1 MKFALQD
8 LGYKNVYHM
17 TETFSQPGHP
27 EQWIR
32 ALNAKYSP
40 STSPPF
46 TNEDWDNLLGS
57 YSVHLAYF
65 PPMLISLSSTSPTC
79 TNTHQAVTDFPS
91 ACFTSELLT
100 HYPTAKII
108 LTTRPTHLWHT
119 SILSTIHALHSS
131 PLDRFFL
138 LFRSTHTKSL
148 SKLWSLIVQY
158 YFKGSIVLYGK
169 EVFEEHNQMVRD
181 LAKKNEREFLEFR

>member
-32 ALNAKYSP
+32 ALNAKFSP

-57 YSVHLAYF
+57 YSVHLVYF
-65 PPMLISLSSTSPTC
+65 L
-79 TNTHQAVTDFPS
+79 
-91 ACFTSELLT
+91 
-100 HYPTAKII
+100 
-108 LTTRPTHLWHT
+108 
-119 SILSTIHALHSS
+119 
-131 PLDRFFL
+131 
-138 LFRSTHTKSL
+138 
-148 SKLWSLIVQY
+148 
-158 YFKGSIVLYGK
+158 
-169 EVFEEHNQMVRD
+169 
-181 LAKKNEREFLEFR
+181 